1 LNVILPL
8 LTLPYILRVVG
19 PANYGI
25 YAFISVII
33 QYCILINTYGFN
45 FSATKQVSQFR
56 DDTTKLCRIYSTVII
71 CRLILAIIS
80 FLVLFSLSFLFI
92 SSRTEFVM
100 LIWGIGIVIGDIFVP
115 VWLFQ
120 GVEKMRYLTIVNA
133 TAKIVFTILILY
145 L

>member
-1 LNVILPL
+1 
-8 LTLPYILRVVG
+8 
-19 PANYGI
+19 
-25 YAFISVII
+25 
-33 QYCILINTYGFN
+33 
-45 FSATKQVSQFR
+45 
-56 DDTTKLCRIYSTVII
+56 
-71 CRLILAIIS
+71 
-80 FLVLFSLSFLFI
+80 
-92 SSRTEFVM
+92 M